1 MRAAAQL
8 LAIVLFAGAK
18 CIDLLAL
25 LCVFAANSMPED

>member
-25 LCVFAANSMPED
+25 LCVFMAGTMPED

>member
-18 CIDLLAL
+18 FIDLLAL
-25 LCVFAANSMPED
+25 LCVFVSSTLPDD

>member
-25 LCVFAANSMPED
+25 LCLFMSGTMPED